1 MERLEAPPPQERM
14 VRKKGSWERAPI
26 RVSSLRFCVQYPTR
40 GEKNPQSFNFSP
52 QKILFRVIKNCQS
65 PPLQSANPLRGYYSH
80 QEYQANFPKSS
91 NEALPKSITLVY
103 GEEGEY
109 I

>member
-52 QKILFRVIKNCQS
+52 QKILFRVIKNCLS
-65 PPLQSANPLRGYYSH
+65 VTTSAVCKPTERLLQSSGIPG
-80 QEYQANFPKSS
+80 
-91 NEALPKSITLVY
+91 
-103 GEEGEY
+103 
-109 I
+109 